1 MTAPASPAQ
10 DPTKD
15 PQQAESVDLK
25 PVEAAFAAA
34 LAALLIHW
42 AAVKAAWVTDLVGQ
56 IGKAAAAGD
65 ITEFGRLALDSEHA
79 ANVVRD
85 ALTAYATVAA
95 AHVVA
100 EAQEQGVEGVQP
112 VEPDSADIADQAA
125 VAAALLAAAL
135 ATSAGSEA
143 VRVHRPGREA
153 KDGTPAI
160 PANSPAE
167 TQAAVREHLDS
178 LTDAQVTYVL
188 GGTLTGAQNAARVLT
203 LTGTRI
209 DTHDLVL
216 FASEILDH
224 ATCIPCIDIHG
235 TRLGDTVSGD
245 FRLLYRMY
253 PVRGYIGCL
262 GRDRCRGTPVGVWQK
277 RS

>member
-1 MTAPASPAQ
+1 MTAPAPPAQ

-25 PVEAAFAAA
+25 PAEAAFGAA

-65 ITEFGRLALDSEHA
+65 IAGFGRLSLDSEHA
-79 ANVVRD
+79 ANIVRD
-85 ALTAYATVAA
+85 ALTAYAAAAA

-100 EAQEQGVEGVQP
+100 EAQAQGVQGVQP
-112 VEPDSADIADQAA
+112 VEPDSADLADQAD

-160 PANSPAE
+160 PASAPAE
-167 TQAAVREHLDS
+167 TQAAVRKHLDT
-178 LTDAQVTYVL
+178 LTDAQVIYVL
-188 GGTLTGAQNAARVLT
+188 GGTLIGAQNAARILT
-203 LTGTRI
+203 LTGNLI

-216 FASEILDH
+216 FASEILDR
-224 ATCIPCIDIHG
+224 ATCIPCIDVHG
-235 TRLGDTVSGD
+235 TRLGDTITGD
-245 FRLLYRMY
+245 FRLLYRLY
-253 PVRGYIGCL
+253 PVRGYIECL

-277 RS
+277 RP

>member
-1 MTAPASPAQ
+1 MTAPASPTQ

-56 IGKAAAAGD
+56 IGKAAAGD

-100 EAQEQGVEGVQP
+100 EAQSQGVDGVQP
-112 VEPDSADIADQAA
+112 VEPDSTDLADQAA

-143 VRVHRPGREA
+143 VRVHRRGREA
-153 KDGTPAI
+153 SDGTPSI
-160 PANSPAE
+160 PASAPAD
-167 TQAAVREHLDS
+167 TQSAVREHLDS
-178 LTDAQVTYVL
+178 LTDAQVAYVL
-188 GGTLTGAQNAARVLT
+188 GGALTGAQNAARVLT
-203 LTGTRI
+203 LTGNQI
-209 DTHDLVL
+209 STHDLVL
-216 FASEILDH
+216 FASEELDRN
-224 ATCIPCIDIHG
+224 TCIPCFDIHG
-235 TRLGDTVSGD
+235 TRLGDTITGD
-245 FRLLYRMY
+245 FRLLYRLY
-253 PVRGYIGCL
+253 PVRGYVECL

-277 RS
+277 RT

>member
-1 MTAPASPAQ
+1 MTAPAQ
-10 DPTKD
+10 DPTRD

-42 AAVKAAWVTDLVGQ
+42 AAVKAAWITNLVGQ
-56 IGKAAAAGD
+56 IGKAAAHGD
-65 ITEFGRLALDSEHA
+65 IAGFGRLTLDSEHA
-79 ANVVRD
+79 ANIVRD
-85 ALTAYATVAA
+85 ALTAYAALAA

-100 EAQEQGVEGVQP
+100 EAQAQGVQGVQP
-112 VEPDSADIADQAA
+112 VEPDSTDLADQAA

-143 VRVHRPGREA
+143 VRVHRRGREA
-153 KDGTPAI
+153 KDGAPAI
-160 PANSPAE
+160 PASAPAD

-178 LTDAQVTYVL
+178 LTDAQVAYVL
-188 GGTLTGAQNAARVLT
+188 GGALTGAQNAARVLT
-203 LTGTRI
+203 LTGSQI
-209 DTHDLVL
+209 ETHDLVL
-216 FASEILDH
+216 FASEELDLH
-224 ATCIPCIDIHG
+224 TCQPCFDIHG
-235 TRLGDTVSGD
+235 TRLGDTVTGD
-245 FRLLYRMY
+245 FRLLYRLY
-253 PVRGYIGCL
+253 PVRGYIECL